1 MRFQGDL
8 VACVVA
14 TDRYIAADAAEQVM
28 VEFEPLPVVTDMWQ
42 ALEADAVQVDPGV
55 PGNLVSHQTYS
66 NGDPQSVSR
75 HAYRVVEATFQQQ
88 RQTHVPIETRGC
100 AAVK

>member
-1 MRFQGDL
+1 
-8 VACVVA
+8 
-14 TDRYIAADAAEQVM
+14 M

-75 HAYRVVEATFQQQ
+75 HAYRVVEATFSSSGRPMCPSKRAVAQ
-88 RQTHVPIETRGC
+88 RSGTPGAIT
-100 AAVK
+100 